1 MAQLTAVIATR
12 DQDFRTNI
20 TRRLRLSGL
29 SISVVADERHL
40 ASGTAPDLVVSDI
53 RAGYSAVASAIE
65 RVRTMWAGADI
76 IAVAA
81 GSEPEQILQAMRAG
95 ANEFVAWPIQQGQI
109 STFDE
114 HLRAALTRAAERARS
129 RTGDRRSAQTFSF
142 FGAKGGAGT
151 TTLAVNTAIDI
162 ARTSGRPTLIIDLH
176 QFLGEVALFLGV
188 RPRFTVVDAIDNLHR
203 LDAEFLRELV
213 MRHKSGLDI
222 LAGSELVDRPG
233 PQDAAAVEQLLQNL
247 SRHYDYI
254 IIDAGTVTGVCA
266 EVAVYAADTIY
277 VIANPDVPSI
287 RNTQRLVDR
296 ICQLGA
302 DRDRLRVVLNRTS
315 DQHLIAPKQIETAL
329 GHPIVQTFASD
340 YNTVSAALNAGV
352 PLTLSSSTELASQ
365 FTRFT
370 KGILKRDEPE
380 AAAAGGDRR
389 RASFLGLF

>member
-1 MAQLTAVIATR
+1 MAQLTAIVATR

-20 TRRLRLSGL
+20 TRRLRSSGL

-40 ASGTAPDLVVSDI
+40 ASGTGPDLVVSDI
-53 RAGYSAVASAIE
+53 RAGSSAVPSAIE
-65 RVRTMWAGADI
+65 RVRATWAGADI
-76 IAVAA
+76 IAVAG

-95 ANEFVAWPIQQGQI
+95 ANEFVAWPVQQGQI

-114 HLRAALTRAAERARS
+114 NLRAALTRAAERAKARA
-129 RTGDRRSAQTFSF
+129 GDRQSAQTLSF

-176 QFLGEVALFLGV
+176 TYLGEVALFLGV
-188 RPRFTVVDAIDNLHR
+188 RPRFTTVDAIDNLHR

-213 MRHKSGLDI
+213 IRHKSGLDI
-222 LAGSELVDRPG
+222 LAGSEIVDRPG
-233 PQDAAAVEQLLQNL
+233 PQDAPAVEQLLQVL
-247 SRHYDYI
+247 SRTYEYI
-254 IIDAGTVTGVCA
+254 VIDAGTVTSVCA

-302 DRDRLRVVLNRTS
+302 DRERVRVVLNRTS

-329 GHPIVQTFASD
+329 GHSIVQTFASD

-352 PLTLSSSTELASQ
+352 PLTLSNHTELASQ

-370 KGILKRDEPE
+370 KGILKQD
-380 AAAAGGDRR
+380 ADLVTAGADRR
-389 RASFLGLF
+389 RTSFLGLF

>member
-12 DQDFRTNI
+12 DQDFKTNI
-20 TRRLRLSGL
+20 TRRLRMSGL

-40 ASGTAPDLVVSDI
+40 ASGTSPDLVVSDI
-53 RAGYSAVASAIE
+53 RAGSSSVAAAIE
-65 RVRTMWAGADI
+65 RVRAVWAAADI

-95 ANEFVAWPIQQGQI
+95 ANEFVAWPVQQGQI
-109 STFDE
+109 SVFDE
-114 HLRAALTRAAERARS
+114 SLRAALARAAERAKS
-129 RTGDRRSAQTFSF
+129 RTGDRRSAQTLSF

-176 QFLGEVALFLGV
+176 QYLGEVALFLGV
-188 RPRFTVVDAIDNLHR
+188 RPRYTVVDAIDNLHR
-203 LDAEFLRELV
+203 LDADFLRELV

-233 PQDAAAVEQLLQNL
+233 PQDAPAVEQLLQTL
-247 SRHYDYI
+247 SRSYEFI
-254 IIDAGTVTGVCA
+254 VIDAGTVTSVCA
-266 EVAVYAADTIY
+266 EVAVYAADAMY

-302 DRDRLRVVLNRTS
+302 DRDRVRVVLNRTS

-352 PLTLSSSTELASQ
+352 PLTLSNHTELASQ

-370 KGILKRDEPE
+370 KGILKREESE
-380 AAAAGGDRR
+380 AAAAGGERR
-389 RASFLGLF
+389 RPSFLGLF